1 MKALIISE
9 DKELI
14 DFYTNI
20 FEKNR
25 IDVIRY
31 KWLLKAMDNVEEIK
45 PDFIVVSTVEYPR
58 HWKTL
63 ARYVESDV
71 LKKAVFFILQIQTT
85 FSDDERK
92 KAETL
97 GINCFVSSFSD
108 YFKAKISNKIKDFI
122 VETEITPSQPST
134 VSAVTQPVE
143 KKHNP
148 KTDEDGLF
156 SVDMI
161 MNEAQKKDIECPGFY
176 MLSSPVTGKVIY
188 GQYLEYNGKK
198 ITCKVDNVEDFC
210 GIDSTCFIKYVT
222 FYNKNECKSFSAEVN
237 EYLDLSEQ
245 KFIVLDICDFYE
257 EK

>member
-31 KWLLKAMDNVEEIK
+31 KWPLKAMDNVEEIK

-63 ARYVESDV
+63 ARYVKSDV
-71 LKKAVFFILQIQTT
+71 IKKAVYFILQIQTN
-85 FSDDERK
+85 FPDDERQ

-97 GINCFVSSFSD
+97 GINSFVSSFSD

-122 VETEITPSQPST
+122 VETTELTPAPVSQP
-134 VSAVTQPVE
+134 QPVE
-143 KKHNP
+143 KKRQP

-161 MNEAQKKDIECPGFY
+161 VSEAQKKDIECPGFY
-176 MLSSPVTGKVIY
+176 MLSSPVTGKAIY

-198 ITCKVDNVEDFC
+198 ITCKVDDMEDFC
-210 GIDSTCFIKYVT
+210 GIDSSCFIKYVT
-222 FYNKNECKSFSAEVN
+222 FYNKNECKSFSADVN
-237 EYLDLSEQ
+237 EYLDISEQ